1 MYPDFYTG
9 KYSHLYRIP
18 HEQIL
23 AEANKITIL
32 TDCTSP
38 VIIEDVIDFTAQEE
52 AAFLGF
58 RNAGVHLRKSTD
70 IGWL

>member
-9 KYSHLYRIP
+9 ENPHLHR
-18 HEQIL
+18 IL

-38 VIIEDVIDFTAQEE
+38 VIIEDVVDFTIQEE
-52 AAFLGF
+52 AAFLDF
-58 RNAGVHLRKSTD
+58 KNAGVHLRKSTD